1 AQLRQI
7 FCRSILQQL
16 GITSN
21 NDPERD
27 IFDRSYNEHI
37 RHFIA
42 LCLLRF
48 LAYSELWSDN
58 APTFRS
64 ETFKLFDTIFA
75 HHLYGPL
82 KIDSKKQSYE
92 KEKALRAYVIGTE
105 TAIASSLSSFD
116 HLASERW
123 EEINLVFHDFRKS
136 IGKAKLLI
144 TPF

>member
-1 AQLRQI
+1 
-7 FCRSILQQL
+7 
-16 GITSN
+16 
-21 NDPERD
+21 
-27 IFDRSYNEHI
+27 
-37 RHFIA
+37 
-42 LCLLRF
+42 
-48 LAYSELWSDN
+48 
-58 APTFRS
+58 
-64 ETFKLFDTIFA
+64 IFA

-144 TPF
+144 TPFIDKDIIRVARLEALSTGAQDYFTAVEADAIEAYHTCKSILETYLLQAQKFGGRYSRDLLGALAL